1 MNTTLDEL
9 LRRAVA
15 RFRATTPEQQEA
27 MRAAQRES
35 WVRGEMAM
43 GSDADEARHR
53 ARLRGEG

>member
-1 MNTTLDEL
+1 MLDEL

-15 RFRATTPEQQEA
+15 RFRAMTPEQQEA
-27 MRAAQRES
+27 ELRAQRES

-43 GSDADEARHR
+43 GSDADEVRYR